1 MYLWDNYKI
10 VLQFAVVCAHCRCMQ
25 LALARPRRDRR
36 RRSCKPRC
44 KQTALSW
51 AGPVESLPSAVS
63 KLGSVN
69 RWGSPIK
76 YRSWPCSKTIAV
88 VWHWFLVV
96 VQLLY
101 VLRSIQLCW
110 EAGPLYRRWT
120 ALTCF
125 MLLCDINF
133 FLRFFSP
140 LRQSWAERE
149 QWAAHIVL
157 TMRGLS
163 AVAAVFV
170 ISCLLSFTSA
180 GTFSRSS
187 YYAEWE
193 ICKYGE

>member
-10 VLQFAVVCAHCRCMQ
+10 VFQSAAVRVHCRCMQ
-25 LALARPRRDRR
+25 LIVPPAPRPPPEKLQT
-36 RRSCKPRC
+36 SVRC

-63 KLGSVN
+63 KLGFFSESL
-69 RWGSPIK
+69 WSSPIK
-76 YRSWPCSKTIAV
+76 YSSWLYSQTIAV

-120 ALTCF
+120 DLTCF

-133 FLRFFSP
+133 FLRFFSR
-140 LRQSWAERE
+140 LRQSWAERG
-149 QWAAHIVL
+149 QWAVHNEGPQCCGGCSFPHFLL
-157 TMRGLS
+157 TFLLIS
-163 AVAAVFV
+163 WYVF
-170 ISCLLSFTSA
+170 
-180 GTFSRSS
+180 
-187 YYAEWE
+187 
-193 ICKYGE
+193 